1 MIWSSG
7 PSTVSSA
14 TARVRGSSSPPMCRS
29 RCAATAQVRGGPA
42 SLLRPALST
51 CRYWSTTREELVD
64 GGRRRSRLPCDH
76 GGQQRRPRGTA
87 SASPAGPTPSSAA
100 AAKLL
105 WFGLND
111 SAWDD
116 CDDRNPSSSAPT
128 TAMYCTRPQRWLPSL
143 QVAIRL
149 TPFRQ
154 FIGGEAQHSCN
165 G

>member
-1 MIWSSG
+1 MFVG
-7 PSTVSSA
+7 A
-14 TARVRGSSSPPMCRS
+14 KHRLLRRRARPRVELTSDVPLSLRRDRAGEG
-29 RCAATAQVRGGPA
+29 GGPA

-51 CRYWSTTREELVD
+51 CRYWSATREELVD
-64 GGRRRSRLPCDH
+64 GGRRQSR
-76 GGQQRRPRGTA
+76 RTA
-87 SASPAGPTPSSAA
+87 SASPAGPMPSSAA

-116 CDDRNPSSSAPT
+116 GDDRNPSSSAPT
-128 TAMYCTRPQRWLPSL
+128 TATYCTRPQRLLPSL